1 MNLSERQ
8 LEIIKASGKILM
20 ESGIV
25 GLTTKNLAR
34 EMHFSESALYRHFK
48 NKEAIVTLLIA
59 YLSENIT
66 QRFDAIINT
75 KQSPEEKFTTLFKSQ
90 FSYFKQNPCFINIV
104 LSDGL
109 IDNSDE
115 VKNAIQQL
123 LQTNFIRFNSL
134 IKEGQE
140 TGVFRTVIASEE
152 LVHIVMGTFRLQ
164 MLKWK
169 LASFEF
175 DIEVQ
180 GQKTMNSIL
189 ALIKV

>member
-20 ESGIV
+20 ESGIA

-75 KQSPEEKFTTLFKSQ
+75 KQSPEGKFTTLFKSQ

-189 ALIKV
+189 A

>member
-20 ESGIV
+20 ESGIA

-34 EMHFSESALYRHFK
+34 EMNFSESALYRHFK
-48 NKEAIVTLLIA
+48 NKETIITLLIA
-59 YLSENIT
+59 YLAENIT
-66 QRFDAIINT
+66 QRFDAIINA
-75 KQSPEEKFTTLFKSQ
+75 KQSPEEKFKALFISQ

-109 IDNSDE
+109 IDNSEE

-123 LQTNFIRFNSL
+123 LHTNFIRFNHL
-134 IKEGQE
+134 IKEGQKL
-140 TGVFRTVIASEE
+140 GVFSTIITSEE

-180 GQKTMNSIL
+180 GQKTMNSLL

>member
-1 MNLSERQ
+1 MNLTERQ

-20 ESGIV
+20 ESGIA

-34 EMHFSESALYRHFK
+34 EMNFSESALYRHFK
-48 NKEAIVTLLIA
+48 NKETIITLLIA
-59 YLSENIT
+59 YLAENIT
-66 QRFDAIINT
+66 QRFDAIINA
-75 KQSPEEKFTTLFKSQ
+75 KQSPEEKFKALFISQ

-109 IDNSDE
+109 IDNSEE

-123 LQTNFIRFNSL
+123 LHTNFIRFNHL
-134 IKEGQE
+134 IKEGQKL
-140 TGVFRTVIASEE
+140 GVFSTIITCEE

-180 GQKTMNSIL
+180 GQKTMNSLL

>member
-20 ESGIV
+20 ERGIA

-75 KQSPEEKFTTLFKSQ
+75 KQSPEGKFTTLFKSQ

-180 GQKTMNSIL
+180 GQKTMDSIL

>member
-1 MNLSERQ
+1 MDLSERQ
-8 LEIIKASGKILM
+8 LEIIKASGEILM
-20 ESGIV
+20 ESGIA

-75 KQSPEEKFTTLFKSQ
+75 KQSPEGKFTTLFKSQ

>member
-1 MNLSERQ
+1 MNLTERQ

-20 ESGIV
+20 ESGIA

-34 EMHFSESALYRHFK
+34 EMNFSESALYRHFK
-48 NKEAIVTLLIA
+48 NKETIITLLIA
-59 YLSENIT
+59 YLAENIT
-66 QRFDAIINT
+66 QRFDAIINA
-75 KQSPEEKFTTLFKSQ
+75 KQSPEEKFKALFISQ

-109 IDNSDE
+109 IDNSEE

-123 LQTNFIRFNSL
+123 LHTNFIRFNHL
-134 IKEGQE
+134 IKEGQKL
-140 TGVFRTVIASEE
+140 GVFSTIITSEE

-180 GQKTMNSIL
+180 GQKTMNSLL

>member
-1 MNLSERQ
+1 MLSSIQ
-8 LEIIKASGKILM
+8 KK
-20 ESGIV
+20 
-25 GLTTKNLAR
+25 
-34 EMHFSESALYRHFK
+34 
-48 NKEAIVTLLIA
+48 
-59 YLSENIT
+59 
-66 QRFDAIINT
+66 
-75 KQSPEEKFTTLFKSQ
+75 SPEEKFKTLFISQ

-109 IDNSDE
+109 IDNSEE

-134 IKEGQE
+134 IKEGQK
-140 TGVFRTVIASEE
+140 TGVFSIVISSEE

-169 LASFEF
+169 LAAFEF
-175 DIEVQ
+175 DIEIQ
-180 GQKTMNSIL
+180 GQKTMNSLL

>member
-1 MNLSERQ
+1 QGEDYN
-8 LEIIKASGKILM
+8 
-20 ESGIV
+20 
-25 GLTTKNLAR
+25 T
-34 EMHFSESALYRHFK
+34 
-48 NKEAIVTLLIA
+48 
-59 YLSENIT
+59 
-66 QRFDAIINT
+66 IINT
-75 KQSPEEKFTTLFKSQ
+75 KQLPEEKFKSLFKSQ

-134 IKEGQE
+134 IKGGQE

-175 DIEVQ
+175 DVEVQ

>member
-1 MNLSERQ
+1 MDLSERQ

-20 ESGIV
+20 ESGIA

-66 QRFDAIINT
+66 QRFDVIINT
-75 KQSPEEKFTTLFKSQ
+75 KQLPEEKFKALFKSQ

-109 IDNSDE
+109 IDNSEE

-134 IKEGQE
+134 IKGGQE